1 MWTVLLLLIVAVAV
15 PELPLVE
22 SMRAQ
27 GMIRAAQR
35 SFSRCCT
42 MAMSTPAGDA
52 APGSKNIILALDFDG
67 VVCASSSESSFSSIV
82 AAQRFWPTVC
92 GNIMQVPSSPG
103 GSSYASLT
111 TERSDTPFSKI
122 RAAVNELRPIIETG
136 YENMLIVRALY
147 EDYQR
152 TGVISASTIL
162 GKWSATYREQL
173 LQDYGTNK
181 DEMVAYF
188 GKTRDDLIA
197 EDLSRWVGLN
207 PVYPSVSA
215 CMSKLT
221 EQSVDY
227 TIITTKQ
234 ERFVRAI
241 LETNKIQPPPQE
253 DIYDLENPYG
263 LKPKVLQALI
273 DKYQPKEI
281 HFVED
286 RFETLVGV
294 LNTRGLERVKM
305 YLVDWGYN
313 TEQQREEAKRL
324 SPRIQLIGGS
334 DFQSLISQ
342 FIIPTL
348 VSDSSQV

>member
-1 MWTVLLLLIVAVAV
+1 MQPT
-15 PELPLVE
+15 
-22 SMRAQ
+22 S
-27 GMIRAAQR
+27 
-35 SFSRCCT
+35 
-42 MAMSTPAGDA
+42 PA
-52 APGSKNIILALDFDG
+52 
-67 VVCASSSESSFSSIV
+67 
-82 AAQRFWPTVC
+82 
-92 GNIMQVPSSPG
+92 G
-103 GSSYASLT
+103 GSSYAPLT
-111 TERSDTPFSKI
+111 TERADTPFSKI
-122 RAAVNELRPIIETG
+122 RAVVNQLRPIIETG

-162 GKWSATYREQL
+162 GKWSPTYREQL
-173 LQDYGTNK
+173 LHDYGTNK

-188 GKTRDDLIA
+188 GQTRDDLIA

-215 CMSKLT
+215 CMSRLT
-221 EQSVDY
+221 SQTVDY

-241 LETNKIQPPPQE
+241 LETNKIHPPPKE
-253 DIYDLENPYG
+253 DIYDLENPFG
-263 LKPKVLQALI
+263 AKVKVLQALI
-273 DKYQPKEI
+273 DQHQPKEI

-286 RFETLVGV
+286 RYETLLGV
-294 LNTRGLERVKM
+294 MNTPGLERVKM

-313 TEQQREEAKRL
+313 TEEQRLASMRL

-334 DFQSLISQ
+334 DFQSLIGQ
-342 FIIPTL
+342 FIVPTPAPVPAPVASR